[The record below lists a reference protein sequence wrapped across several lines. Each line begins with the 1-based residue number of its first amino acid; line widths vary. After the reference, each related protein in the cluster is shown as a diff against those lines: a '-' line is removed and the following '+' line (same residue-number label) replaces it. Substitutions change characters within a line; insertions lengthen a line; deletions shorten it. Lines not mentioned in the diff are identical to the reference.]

1 MYPSVHCNT
10 IYNSQDILG
19 LLCLYH
25 NTSSNSLCAFGSVCL
40 CLLCLSVSAYVS
52 GYVCVNMC
60 VYDCLLCVCLHY
72 CDSVNMC
79 IARVCVSICDYVYV
93 YLSVF
98 LYVYMCLSVC
108 VSLCISV
115 FLSAC
120 ICVWGR
126 WCIHVASGAY
136 SHFSHFFYNVLVDAT
151 HGFNKISHSPL
162 PFILGCN
169 MNHTP
174 FSSQAHFF
182 LLLTKGFG
190 A

>member
-1 MYPSVHCNT
+1 
-10 IYNSQDILG
+10 
-19 LLCLYH
+19 
-25 NTSSNSLCAFGSVCL
+25 
-40 CLLCLSVSAYVS
+40 
-52 GYVCVNMC
+52 
-60 VYDCLLCVCLHY
+60 
-72 CDSVNMC
+72 MC
-79 IARVCVSICDYVYV
+79 IACVCVFICDYV

-108 VSLCISV
+108 LSLCISV
-115 FLSAC
+115 CLSVC

-136 SHFSHFFYNVLVDAT
+136 SQFSHFFYNVLVDAT

-182 LLLTKGFG
+182 LLLTKGFRDIKQSSKLQVSLCG
-190 A
+190 MNASERSSSTAQTLINKQCWPNFGIW